1 MLCFFTINFGGNMVK
16 KRSIEE
22 RKSYCVKWRS
32 SGLSMV
38 NFCKEN
44 HLSKSGLYKWL
55 KLFPDINLATSNDKK
70 QDLKFLAIEPAA
82 VPVKLMHVEVI
93 LPNGLLLKAE
103 VESLSKLI
111 QELSR

>member
-1 MLCFFTINFGGNMVK
+1 MTK

-22 RKSYCVKWRS
+22 QKSYCIKWRS

-55 KLFPDINLATSNDKK
+55 KLFPDINLATSNIKK
-70 QDLKFLAIEPAA
+70 QKLNFLAIEPVAHA
-82 VPVKLMHVEVI
+82 IKLMHVEV
-93 LPNGLLLKAE
+93 LLLNGLLLRVE

>member
-1 MLCFFTINFGGNMVK
+1 MAK

-22 RKSYCVKWRS
+22 RKNYCIKWRS
-32 SGLSMV
+32 SKLSIAK
-38 NFCKEN
+38 FCKEN
-44 HLSKSGLYKWL
+44 NISKSGIYKWL
-55 KLFPDINLATSNDKK
+55 KLFPDISQATSNSKK
-70 QDLKFLAIEPAA
+70 QDLTFLPIEPIAPA
-82 VPVKLMHVEVI
+82 INFMHVEVV